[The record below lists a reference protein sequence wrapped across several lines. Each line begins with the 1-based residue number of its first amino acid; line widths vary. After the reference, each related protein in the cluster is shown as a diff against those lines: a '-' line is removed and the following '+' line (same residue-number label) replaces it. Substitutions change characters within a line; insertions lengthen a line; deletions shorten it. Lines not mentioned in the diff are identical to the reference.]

1 MKLTDLVFP
10 IPSDSDVNTSPLLGT
25 YELIWSE
32 WESVK
37 TVPGLPSNYLTSSK
51 KWKRR
56 CKTCERLISMTRAI
70 RRLIRRRS
78 PRS

>member
-1 MKLTDLVFP
+1 MKWIDLEFP
-10 IPSDSDVNTSPLLGT
+10 IRLDSDGNTSRLHAT

-37 TVPGLPSNYLTSSK
+37 TAPALPCNYLTSSK